1 MSDEFMNETG
11 GEPENINETPQ
22 GYTNPENSD
31 DQNYKAPE
39 TNGETAQE
47 YQQPEQNQT
56 PYYTQPDY
64 SHPQYDPNNLGK
76 PDYSQMNYNSGAAGA
91 DYNQNGYGQP
101 AGGQNYNQNGYG
113 QPNGYQNY
121 NQNGYGQPNGGA
133 NYNQNGYNQS
143 PYGAATKSDS
153 TGFGIASLVL
163 GIISI
168 FTFFCCINYIL
179 SIIAIVLGIVQI
191 VKSSKKGLAIGGIV
205 TAVISIIG
213 ATIFWVLIG
222 AAGASEMGPMQDYM
236 EEYMQDYMQQES
248 DAF

>member
-1 MSDEFMNETG
+1 MSDEFMNGIG
-11 GEPENINETPQ
+11 GEPENTNETPQ

-56 PYYTQPDY
+56 SYYGQTDY
-64 SHPQYDPNNLGK
+64 SQPQYDPNNLGK

-113 QPNGYQNY
+113 QPNG
-121 NQNGYGQPNGGA
+121 GV
-133 NYNQNGYNQS
+133 NYNQNGYNQP

-179 SIIAIVLGIVQI
+179 AVIAIVLGIVQI

-222 AAGASEMGPMQDYM
+222 SVGASEMGPMQDYM

-248 DAF
+248 NAF

>member
-1 MSDEFMNETG
+1 MSDEFMNGIG
-11 GEPENINETPQ
+11 GEPENTNETPQ

-56 PYYTQPDY
+56 SYYGQTDY
-64 SHPQYDPNNLGK
+64 SQPQYDPNNLGK

-113 QPNGYQNY
+113 QPNG
-121 NQNGYGQPNGGA
+121 GV
-133 NYNQNGYNQS
+133 NYNQNGYNQP

-179 SIIAIVLGIVQI
+179 AVIAIVLGIVQI

-222 AAGASEMGPMQDYM
+222 SVGASEMGPMQDYM
-236 EEYMQDYMQQES
+236 EEYMQDYMQQENN
-248 DAF
+248 AF

>member
-1 MSDEFMNETG
+1 MSDEFMNGIG
-11 GEPENINETPQ
+11 GEPENTNETPQ

-56 PYYTQPDY
+56 SYYGQTDY
-64 SHPQYDPNNLGK
+64 SQPQYDPNNLGK

-113 QPNGYQNY
+113 QPNG
-121 NQNGYGQPNGGA
+121 GV
-133 NYNQNGYNQS
+133 NYNQNGYNQP

-179 SIIAIVLGIVQI
+179 AVIAIVLGIVQI

-222 AAGASEMGPMQDYM
+222 SAGASEMGPMQDYM

-248 DAF
+248 NAF

>member
-1 MSDEFMNETG
+1 MSDEFMNGIG
-11 GEPENINETPQ
+11 GEPENTNETPQ

-56 PYYTQPDY
+56 SYYGQSDY
-64 SHPQYDPNNLGK
+64 SQPQYDPNNFGK

-101 AGGQNYNQNGYG
+101 
-113 QPNGYQNY
+113 
-121 NQNGYGQPNGGA
+121 NGGV
-133 NYNQNGYNQS
+133 NYNQNGYNQNGYNQP

-179 SIIAIVLGIVQI
+179 AVIAIVLGIVQI

-222 AAGASEMGPMQDYM
+222 SVGASEMGPMQDYM

>member
-1 MSDEFMNETG
+1 MSDEFMNGIG
-11 GEPENINETPQ
+11 GEPENTNETPQ

-56 PYYTQPDY
+56 SYYGQPDY
-64 SHPQYDPNNLGK
+64 SQPQYDPNNLGK

-113 QPNGYQNY
+113 QPNG
-121 NQNGYGQPNGGA
+121 GV
-133 NYNQNGYNQS
+133 NYNQNGYNQP

-179 SIIAIVLGIVQI
+179 AVIAIVLGIVQI

-222 AAGASEMGPMQDYM
+222 SAGASEMGPMQDYM

-248 DAF
+248 NAF

>member
-1 MSDEFMNETG
+1 MSDEFMNGIG
-11 GEPENINETPQ
+11 GEPENTNETPQ

-56 PYYTQPDY
+56 SYYGQPDY
-64 SHPQYDPNNLGK
+64 SQPQYDPNNLGK

-113 QPNGYQNY
+113 QPNG
-121 NQNGYGQPNGGA
+121 GV
-133 NYNQNGYNQS
+133 NYNQNGYNQP

-179 SIIAIVLGIVQI
+179 AVIAIVLGIVQI

-222 AAGASEMGPMQDYM
+222 SVGASEMGPMQDYM

-248 DAF
+248 NAF

>member
-1 MSDEFMNETG
+1 MSDEFMNGIG
-11 GEPENINETPQ
+11 GEPENTNETPQ

-56 PYYTQPDY
+56 SYYGQSDY
-64 SHPQYDPNNLGK
+64 SQPQYDPNNLGK

-91 DYNQNGYGQP
+91 DYNQNGD
-101 AGGQNYNQNGYG
+101 
-113 QPNGYQNY
+113 
-121 NQNGYGQPNGGA
+121 
-133 NYNQNGYNQS
+133 NQNGYNQP

-179 SIIAIVLGIVQI
+179 AIIAIVLGIVQI

-222 AAGASEMGPMQDYM
+222 SVGASEMGPMQDYM

>member
-1 MSDEFMNETG
+1 MSDEFMNGIG
-11 GEPENINETPQ
+11 GEPENTNETPQ

-56 PYYTQPDY
+56 SYYGQSDY
-64 SHPQYDPNNLGK
+64 RQPQYDPNNLGK
-76 PDYSQMNYNSGAAGA
+76 PDYSQMNYNSGATGA

-101 AGGQNYNQNGYG
+101 AGGQNYNQNE
-113 QPNGYQNY
+113 
-121 NQNGYGQPNGGA
+121 YGQPNGGV
-133 NYNQNGYNQS
+133 NYNQNGYNQTGYNQP

-179 SIIAIVLGIVQI
+179 AVIAIVLGIVQI

-222 AAGASEMGPMQDYM
+222 SVGASEMGPMQDYM

>member
-1 MSDEFMNETG
+1 MSDEFMNGIG
-11 GEPENINETPQ
+11 GEPENTNETPQ

-56 PYYTQPDY
+56 SYYGQPDY
-64 SHPQYDPNNLGK
+64 SQPQYDPNNLGK
-76 PDYSQMNYNSGAAGA
+76 PDYSQMNYNSEAAGA

-113 QPNGYQNY
+113 QPNGGVNY
-121 NQNGYGQPNGGA
+121 NQNGYSQT
-133 NYNQNGYNQS
+133 GYNQP

-179 SIIAIVLGIVQI
+179 AVIAIVLGIVQI

-222 AAGASEMGPMQDYM
+222 SVGASEMGPMQDYM

>member
-1 MSDEFMNETG
+1 MSDEFMNGIG
-11 GEPENINETPQ
+11 GEPENTNETPQ

-56 PYYTQPDY
+56 SYYGQTDY
-64 SHPQYDPNNLGK
+64 SQPQYDPNNLGK

-91 DYNQNGYGQP
+91 DYNQNGYGP
-101 AGGQNYNQNGYG
+101 
-113 QPNGYQNY
+113 
-121 NQNGYGQPNGGA
+121 PNGGV
-133 NYNQNGYNQS
+133 NYNQNGYNQNGYNQP

-179 SIIAIVLGIVQI
+179 AVIAIVLGIVQI

-222 AAGASEMGPMQDYM
+222 SVGASEMGPMQDYM

-248 DAF
+248 NAF

>member
-1 MSDEFMNETG
+1 M
-11 GEPENINETPQ
+11 
-22 GYTNPENSD
+22 
-31 DQNYKAPE
+31 
-39 TNGETAQE
+39 ETAQE

-56 PYYTQPDY
+56 SYYGQSDY
-64 SHPQYDPNNLGK
+64 SQPQYDPNNLGK

-113 QPNGYQNY
+113 QS
-121 NQNGYGQPNGGA
+121 NGGV
-133 NYNQNGYNQS
+133 NYNQNGYNQTGYNQP

-179 SIIAIVLGIVQI
+179 AVIAIVLGIVQI

-213 ATIFWVLIG
+213 ATIFLVLIG
-222 AAGASEMGPMQDYM
+222 SVGASEMGPMQDYM

>member
-1 MSDEFMNETG
+1 MSDEFMNGIG
-11 GEPENINETPQ
+11 GEPENTNETPQ

-56 PYYTQPDY
+56 SYYGQSDY
-64 SHPQYDPNNLGK
+64 SQPQYDPNNLGK

-101 AGGQNYNQNGYG
+101 AGG
-113 QPNGYQNY
+113 QNY

-179 SIIAIVLGIVQI
+179 AIIAIVLGIVQI

>member
-1 MSDEFMNETG
+1 MSDEFMNGIG
-11 GEPENINETPQ
+11 GEPENTNETPQ

-31 DQNYKAPE
+31 DQNDKAPE

-56 PYYTQPDY
+56 SYYGQPDY
-64 SHPQYDPNNLGK
+64 SQPQYDPNNLGK

-101 AGGQNYNQNGYG
+101 TGGQNYNQNGYG
-113 QPNGYQNY
+113 QPNG
-121 NQNGYGQPNGGA
+121 GV
-133 NYNQNGYNQS
+133 NYNQNGYNQNGYNQP

-179 SIIAIVLGIVQI
+179 AVIAIVLGIVQI

-222 AAGASEMGPMQDYM
+222 SVGASEMGPMQDYM

-248 DAF
+248 NAF

>member
-1 MSDEFMNETG
+1 MSDEFMNGIG
-11 GEPENINETPQ
+11 GEPENTNETPQ

-56 PYYTQPDY
+56 SYYGQSDY
-64 SHPQYDPNNLGK
+64 SQPQYDPNNLGK

-113 QPNGYQNY
+113 QPNG
-121 NQNGYGQPNGGA
+121 GV
-133 NYNQNGYNQS
+133 NYNQNGYNQNGYNQP
-143 PYGAATKSDS
+143 PYGAATKITRTPPS
-153 TGFGIASLVL
+153 TFSYWVVSIFY
-163 GIISI
+163 II

-179 SIIAIVLGIVQI
+179 AIIAIVLGIVQI

-222 AAGASEMGPMQDYM
+222 SVGASEMGPMQDYM

>member
-1 MSDEFMNETG
+1 MSDEFMNGIG
-11 GEPENINETPQ
+11 GEPENTNETPQ

-31 DQNYKAPE
+31 DQNYKATE

-56 PYYTQPDY
+56 SYYGQPDY
-64 SHPQYDPNNLGK
+64 SQPQYDPNNLGK

-91 DYNQNGYGQP
+91 DYNQNGY
-101 AGGQNYNQNGYG
+101 
-113 QPNGYQNY
+113 
-121 NQNGYGQPNGGA
+121 
-133 NYNQNGYNQS
+133 NQNGYNQP

-179 SIIAIVLGIVQI
+179 AVIAIVLGIVQI

-222 AAGASEMGPMQDYM
+222 SVGASEMGPMQDYM

>member
-1 MSDEFMNETG
+1 MSDEFMNGIG
-11 GEPENINETPQ
+11 GEPENTNETPQ

-56 PYYTQPDY
+56 SYYGQSYY
-64 SHPQYDPNNLGK
+64 SQPQYDPNNLGK

-113 QPNGYQNY
+113 QPNG
-121 NQNGYGQPNGGA
+121 GV
-133 NYNQNGYNQS
+133 NYNQNGYNQNGYNQP

-179 SIIAIVLGIVQI
+179 AIIAIVLGIVQI

-222 AAGASEMGPMQDYM
+222 SVGASEMGPMQDYM

>member
-1 MSDEFMNETG
+1 MSDEFMNGIG
-11 GEPENINETPQ
+11 GEPENTNETPQ

-56 PYYTQPDY
+56 SYYGQTDY
-64 SHPQYDPNNLGK
+64 SQPQYDPNNLGK

-113 QPNGYQNY
+113 QPNG
-121 NQNGYGQPNGGA
+121 GV
-133 NYNQNGYNQS
+133 NYNQNGYNQNGYNQNGYNQP

-179 SIIAIVLGIVQI
+179 AVIAIVLGIVQI

-222 AAGASEMGPMQDYM
+222 SAGASEMGPMQDYM

-248 DAF
+248 NAF

>member
-1 MSDEFMNETG
+1 MSDEFMNGIG
-11 GEPENINETPQ
+11 GEPENTNETPQ

-56 PYYTQPDY
+56 SY
-64 SHPQYDPNNLGK
+64 
-76 PDYSQMNYNSGAAGA
+76 
-91 DYNQNGYGQP
+91 YGQP

-113 QPNGYQNY
+113 QPNG
-121 NQNGYGQPNGGA
+121 GV
-133 NYNQNGYNQS
+133 NYNQNGYNQNGYNQP

-179 SIIAIVLGIVQI
+179 AVIAIVLGIVQI

-205 TAVISIIG
+205 TAVISVIG

-222 AAGASEMGPMQDYM
+222 SVGASEMGPMQDYM

>member
-1 MSDEFMNETG
+1 MSDEFMNGIG
-11 GEPENINETPQ
+11 GEPENTNETPQ

-56 PYYTQPDY
+56 SYYGQTDY
-64 SHPQYDPNNLGK
+64 SQPQYDPNNLGK

-113 QPNGYQNY
+113 QPNG
-121 NQNGYGQPNGGA
+121 GV
-133 NYNQNGYNQS
+133 NYNQNGYNQP

-179 SIIAIVLGIVQI
+179 AVIAIVLGIVQI

-222 AAGASEMGPMQDYM
+222 FAGASEMGPMQDYM

-248 DAF
+248 NAF

>member
-1 MSDEFMNETG
+1 MSDEFMNGIG
-11 GEPENINETPQ
+11 GEPENTNETPQ

-56 PYYTQPDY
+56 SYYGQPDY
-64 SHPQYDPNNLGK
+64 RQPQYDPNNLGK

-101 AGGQNYNQNGYG
+101 AGGQNYNQNE
-113 QPNGYQNY
+113 
-121 NQNGYGQPNGGA
+121 YGQPNGGV
-133 NYNQNGYNQS
+133 NYNQNGYNQNGYNQP

-179 SIIAIVLGIVQI
+179 AVIAIVLGIVQI

-222 AAGASEMGPMQDYM
+222 SVGASEMGPMQDYM

>member
-1 MSDEFMNETG
+1 MSDEFMNGIG
-11 GEPENINETPQ
+11 GEPENTNETPQ
-22 GYTNPENSD
+22 RYTNPENGD

-56 PYYTQPDY
+56 SYYGQSDY
-64 SHPQYDPNNLGK
+64 SQPQYDPNNLGK

-113 QPNGYQNY
+113 QPNG
-121 NQNGYGQPNGGA
+121 GV
-133 NYNQNGYNQS
+133 NYNQNGYNQP

-179 SIIAIVLGIVQI
+179 AVIAIVLGIVQI

-222 AAGASEMGPMQDYM
+222 SVGASEMGPMQDYM